1 MAREDRGFAW
11 VARVNHRATAGH
23 ACTEFDGVNASSF
36 DGVNALE
43 SLLNDLHGGQV
54 PVFGNGTYNGRE
66 PGEAEPHHS
75 LRVSAAANRSI
86 RQSMTIIRG
95 RRRVRR

>member
-11 VARVNHRATAGH
+11 VARVNHRATAGQ
-23 ACTEFDGVNASSF
+23 ACTEFDGVNASF

-43 SLLNDLHGGQV
+43 SLLNDLHGGHV
-54 PVFGNGTYNGRE
+54 PVFGNGTYSGLE
-66 PGEAEPHHS
+66 PGEAAPDHG
-75 LRVSAAANRSI
+75 LRVSTAANRSI
-86 RQSMTIIRG
+86 GQCMTIIRG

>member
-11 VARVNHRATAGH
+11 VSRVNHRAIAGQ
-23 ACTEFDGVNASSF
+23 ARTEF

-43 SLLNDLHGGQV
+43 SLLNDLHGKDVQ
-54 PVFGNGTYNGRE
+54 VFGNGTYNGRE

-75 LRVSAAANRSI
+75 LRVRTAANRSI
-86 RQSMTIIRG
+86 GQCMTIIRG

>member
-11 VARVNHRATAGH
+11 VTRVNHRATAGQ
-23 ACTEFDGVNASSF
+23 ACSEFHGVSVRF

-43 SLLNDLHGGQV
+43 SLLNDLHGGHV

-86 RQSMTIIRG
+86 GQCMTIIRG